1 MEIAAPAPVATR
13 KSAGN
18 AFLER
23 LLMVNRAPPLP
34 TARQDRAEM
43 ATAAA
48 PKGKVQAAPAATPT
62 ATVGLAPLAM
72 KSEIMSA
79 FLPCRLDGQ
88 RWDLELCSRLTLRLS
103 PMLLVVRSR
112 LVMLALFKKTM
123 APTDRSTSSLK
134 EGLGGMTRVQ
144 SRSPRLTRQRP
155 KRQKQ
160 EPQGQKLQSPKR
172 QLPQRQRPP
181 CTATRV
187 HHGAQARAREPCTT
201 TMPAIQHATAMIAD
215 STRVHARAAWLPI
228 CNAREPWQ

>member
-43 ATAAA
+43 ATAVA

-103 PMLLVVRSR
+103 TMLLVVRSR
-112 LVMLALFKKTM
+112 LVMLALFKKTI
-123 APTDRSTSSLK
+123 APTVGSTSSLK
-134 EGLGGMTRVQ
+134 ERLGGMTRVQ
-144 SRSPRLTRQRP
+144 SRSPRR
-155 KRQKQ
+155 
-160 EPQGQKLQSPKR
+160 
-172 QLPQRQRPP
+172 
-181 CTATRV
+181 TASILRLD
-187 HHGAQARAREPCTT
+187 RK
-201 TMPAIQHATAMIAD
+201 
-215 STRVHARAAWLPI
+215 HARLTAILPSSTLKFAKLRRRI
-228 CNAREPWQ
+228 SNLPTRL

>member
-43 ATAAA
+43 AAAAA

-79 FLPCRLDGQ
+79 FLPCRLDG
-88 RWDLELCSRLTLRLS
+88 
-103 PMLLVVRSR
+103 
-112 LVMLALFKKTM
+112 
-123 APTDRSTSSLK
+123 
-134 EGLGGMTRVQ
+134 
-144 SRSPRLTRQRP
+144 
-155 KRQKQ
+155 
-160 EPQGQKLQSPKR
+160 
-172 QLPQRQRPP
+172 
-181 CTATRV
+181 
-187 HHGAQARAREPCTT
+187 
-201 TMPAIQHATAMIAD
+201 
-215 STRVHARAAWLPI
+215 
-228 CNAREPWQ
+228 